1 MTQLSLSRQAAAV
14 LLALAYIALPAVAE
28 PLAYVPIAAAGHV
41 QVIDTRNGN
50 TVKMIPVPSGPIG
63 VAVDAA
69 RAKVY
74 VAHQGGNR
82 LTVISTVTRTVVGSL
97 QLPTDAWGVVVSG
110 DGSRAYVALSGQDQI
125 GVVDTATLTL
135 IDTIDTGT
143 TPRNLALSP
152 DGERLYVSNQNASTV
167 TVINTI
173 TLSATGSF
181 PITTA
186 TLGIALNPGGNPL
199 YAVGA
204 FGGEM
209 VRFDTLSN
217 TVVGTTT
224 TGNGPSGVA
233 INSDASRLYVAA
245 TGDDVVTVIDGATYQ
260 AITNISVG
268 EGPYGI
274 EVSADDSRV
283 YVVNVHGESMSVI
296 DTASNTVVATYPLL
310 DGAFAVGSFLA
321 PATVPDAPAIE
332 AATPAD
338 GQASISFSAP
348 AFDGGADIDQYHL
361 RCNPGALSFSGP
373 ASPLVATALT
383 NNSVYR
389 CSVSAENA
397 IGESAASAEVS
408 VIPGSNGTSADL
420 SISKTNSVSFVNGGN
435 RIGYLIDVVNNGPAA
450 VAGARVI
457 DELEEYFSAAQWLC
471 TGSNGGQC
479 PASGSGDL
487 DVAVDLP
494 IGASVQFQ
502 FSALLAPFPEDP
514 VSNVAAV
521 TAPASINETDLANNT
536 ASDGPDERGIF
547 RDGFE

>member
-1 MTQLSLSRQAAAV
+1 MTRLSLSRQAGIL
-14 LLALAYIALPAVAE
+14 LLALLHAAPSAFAE
-28 PLAYVPIAAAGHV
+28 PLAYVPIAAAAHV

-50 TVKMIPVPSGPIG
+50 TVKMIPVASGPIG

-69 RAKVY
+69 RARVY

-82 LTVISTVTRTVVGSL
+82 LTVISTATRAVVGTL
-97 QLPTDAWGVVVSG
+97 ELPTDAWGVVVSG
-110 DGSRAYVALSGQDQI
+110 DGSRAYVALSGQNRV

-135 IDTIDTGT
+135 VDSVDTGD

-152 DGERLYVSNQNASTV
+152 DGGRLYVSNQSASTL
-167 TVINTI
+167 TVIDTS
-173 TLSATGSF
+173 TLNAIGSY
-181 PITTA
+181 PLTTA
-186 TLGIALNPGGNPL
+186 ALGIALHPSGNPL

-209 VRFDTLSN
+209 VRFDTLGN
-217 TVVGTTT
+217 AVVGSTP

-233 INSDASRLYVAA
+233 VNSDASRLYVAA
-245 TGDDVVTVIDGATYQ
+245 TGGDTVTVIDGATYQ
-260 AITNISVG
+260 AITSIAVG
-268 EGPYGI
+268 DGPYGI
-274 EVSADDSRV
+274 AVSADDSRV

-310 DGAFAVGSFLA
+310 DGAFAVGGFLA
-321 PATVPDAPAIE
+321 PATVPDAPTID

-389 CSVSAENA
+389 CTVTAENA
-397 IGESAASAEVS
+397 LGEGAASAEIS
-408 VIPGSNGTSADL
+408 VIPGANGTTTDL
-420 SISKTNSVSFVNGGN
+420 SISKTNSVSFVNGGG
-435 RIGYLIDVVNNGPAA
+435 RIGYLIDVVNHGPAA
-450 VAGARVI
+450 VAGARVV
-457 DELEEYFSAAQWLC
+457 DALENYFSAAQWLC
-471 TGSNGGQC
+471 AGSNGGQC

-502 FSALLAPFPEDP
+502 LSALLAPLPEDP

-521 TAPASINETDLANNT
+521 AVPASINDTDLANNT
-536 ASDGPDERGIF
+536 AADGPDVRGVF

>member
-1 MTQLSLSRQAAAV
+1 MTRLSFSRQAGAV
-14 LLALAYIALPAVAE
+14 LLALSCAAPAFAE
-28 PLAYVPIAAAGHV
+28 PLAYVPIAAAAHV

-69 RAKVY
+69 HARVY

-82 LTVISTVTRTVVGSL
+82 LTVISTITRAVVGSL
-97 QLPTDAWGVVVSG
+97 ELPTDAWGVVINS
-110 DGSRAYVALSGQDQI
+110 DGSRAYVALSGQDQV
-125 GVVDTATLTL
+125 GVIDTATLTL
-135 IDTIDTGT
+135 IDTVDTDD
-143 TPRNLALSP
+143 TPRNLVLSP
-152 DGERLYVSNQNASTV
+152 DGARLYVSNQSASTL
-167 TVINTI
+167 TVIDTS
-173 TLSATGSF
+173 TLSATGSY

-186 TLGIALNPGGNPL
+186 ALGIALHPGGNLL

-209 VRFDTLSN
+209 VRFDTLGN
-217 TVVGTTT
+217 TVVGTTP
-224 TGNGPSGVA
+224 TGNGPSGVVV
-233 INSDASRLYVAA
+233 NSDASRIYVAA
-245 TGDDVVTVIDGATYQ
+245 TGNDSVTVIDGASYQ
-260 AITNISVG
+260 PITSIPVG
-268 EGPYGI
+268 DGPYGI

-296 DTASNTVVATYPLL
+296 DTASNTVIATYPLL
-310 DGAFAVGSFLA
+310 DGAFAVGGFLA
-321 PATVPDAPAIE
+321 PATVPDAPTID

-338 GQASISFSAP
+338 GQASIGFSAP

-373 ASPLVATALT
+373 TSPLVATALT
-383 NNSVYR
+383 NNIVYR

-397 IGESAASAEVS
+397 VGESVASAEVS
-408 VIPGSNGTSADL
+408 VIPGNNGTDADL

-435 RIGYLIDVVNNGPAA
+435 RIGYLIDVANNGPAA

-457 DELEEYFSAAQWLC
+457 DELEDYFSAAQWLC
-471 TGSNGGQC
+471 NGSNGGQC

-487 DVAVDLP
+487 DVLVDLP
-494 IGASVQFQ
+494 IGASVRFQ
-502 FSALLAPFPEDP
+502 LSALLAPFPEDP

-521 TAPASINETDLANNT
+521 TAPASIDETDLANNT
-536 ASDGPDERGIF
+536 ASDGPDVRGIF
-547 RDGFE
+547 RDEFE

>member
-14 LLALAYIALPAVAE
+14 LLALSGVALPAFAE
-28 PLAYVPIAAAGHV
+28 PLAYVPIAAAARV

-50 TVKMIPVPSGPIG
+50 TVKMIQVASGPIG

-69 RAKVY
+69 RGKVY
-74 VAHQGGNR
+74 VAHQGGDR
-82 LTVISTVTRTVVGSL
+82 LTVISMVTRKVIGTL
-97 QLPTDAWGVVVSG
+97 QLPTDAWGVAVNS
-110 DGSRAYVALSGQDQI
+110 DGTRAYVALSGLDQV

-135 IDTIDTGT
+135 IDTVDTGDA
-143 TPRNLALSP
+143 PRNLAFSP
-152 DGERLYVSNQNASTV
+152 GGERLYVSNQNDSTL
-167 TVINTI
+167 TVID
-173 TLSATGSF
+173 TLTLNATGSY

-186 TLGIALNPGGNPL
+186 TLGIALHPGGNPL

-209 VRFDTLSN
+209 VRFDTLGN
-217 TVVGTTT
+217 TVVGSTA

-233 INSDASRLYVAA
+233 VNSNASRIYVAA
-245 TGDDVVTVIDGATYQ
+245 TGGDVVTVIDGANYQ
-260 AITNISVG
+260 PITSIPVG
-268 EGPYGI
+268 DGPYGI
-274 EVSADDSRV
+274 SVSADDSRV
-283 YVVNVHGESMSVI
+283 YVINVHGESMSVI
-296 DTASNTVVATYPLL
+296 DTASNTVIATYPLL

-321 PATVPDAPAIE
+321 PATVPDAPVIA

-361 RCNPGALSFSGP
+361 RCNPGALNFSGP

-383 NNSVYR
+383 NNTVYR
-389 CSVSAENA
+389 CRVSAENA
-397 IGESAASAEVS
+397 IGEGAASAEIS
-408 VIPGSNGTSADL
+408 VIPGNNATSADL
-420 SISKTNSVSFVNGGN
+420 SISKTNSISFVNGGS
-435 RIGYLIDVVNNGPAA
+435 RVGYLIDVVNNGPAA
-450 VAGARVI
+450 VPGARVI
-457 DELEEYFSAAQWLC
+457 DELEDYFSAAQWLC
-471 TGSNGGQC
+471 TGNNGGEC
-479 PASGSGDL
+479 PASGNGDI

-502 FSALLAPFPEDP
+502 LSALLAPFPEDP

-521 TAPASINETDLANNT
+521 ATPASISETDLANNT